1 MLMAMMKVENV
12 TKKFGALVAVD
23 NVSFEVEKEETL
35 GIIGPN
41 GAGKTTL
48 FNVISGELKPT
59 SGKVYFMN
67 RDITGKRP
75 SKIVRMGLVKTFQ
88 IMRAFSEMSVL
99 ENVIAVNPDSLDVL
113 KDFNLWDKR
122 DMKASD
128 LPQGELRKLG
138 IAIAMATN
146 PKMVLL
152 DEPFS
157 GLSPRESLE
166 LHNIIG
172 KLREYGITMVIIE
185 HKLKELFNEAERVI
199 CLNAGAILKE
209 GTPDEV
215 VKDPKVIEAY
225 IGYSG

>member
-1 MLMAMMKVENV
+1 MAIMKVENV
-12 TKKFGALVAVD
+12 TKKFGELVAVD
-23 NVSFEVEKEETL
+23 DVSFEVEKEETL

-59 SGKVYFMN
+59 AGKVFF
-67 RDITGKRP
+67 RDVDITGKRP
-75 SKIVRMGLVKTFQ
+75 SKIVKLGLVKTFQ
-88 IMRAFSEMSVL
+88 IMRAFSEMTVL
-99 ENVIAVNPDSLDVL
+99 ENIIAVNPDSIDIL

-122 DMKASD
+122 DMKAAD

-146 PKMVLL
+146 PRMILL

-157 GLSPRESLE
+157 GLSPRECLE
-166 LHNIIG
+166 LHRIIG
-172 KLREYGITMVIIE
+172 RLREYGMTMVIIE

-199 CLNAGAILKE
+199 CLNAGRILKE
-209 GTPDEV
+209 GTPEEV

>member
-1 MLMAMMKVENV
+1 MAIMKVENV

-99 ENVIAVNPDSLDVL
+99 ENIIAVNPDSLDIL

-157 GLSPRESLE
+157 GLSPRESQE

-172 KLREYGITMVIIE
+172 KLREYGVTMIIIE